1 VSGLRTIRRFSSN
14 SGWSSACLSAC
25 SSSQALTRRPRTWR
39 SWSCSSSGCCDTR
52 PAVPSSP
59 TRPGPPGGGKP
70 HTSSAAVDVV
80 VPGHAREALTIEVN
94 RTIDADA
101 AVAVLDRV
109 VVGRGTAPRFIR
121 CNNGPELTANAL
133 RDWCRLTSADELLR
147 ARPALAEPPSTW
159 RASVAGLRDQLLAFR
174 GRLAVLRRI
183 GPRLN
188 LVRLAAGKSV
198 ILTDGTTMTWPCANS
213 TSSAPPPSPPL
224 RPPTSPAK
232 GWRPAVS
239 QCSDWPSCWRPAC
252 CWLPCSPGRSEPQLT
267 AAPFPRLAGAP
278 DALGD
283 WWASLGPGGQI
294 AIGAGLAAL
303 IALSGGSLGLAFGRR
318 RRQLPAG
325 PHNDHPR
332 RRGNGPAARGC
343 LYKCLQLVRSIP
355 NPSVA
360 AGLSNVNRAPGDLP
374 KGRSSPNIGG
384 QSLTRRLPSVRL
396 GRQRDLRRQ
405 TYGVCRC
412 TAGLVPAAGAD
423 QRYNLMITLAR
434 GGPG

>member
-1 VSGLRTIRRFSSN
+1 
-14 SGWSSACLSAC
+14 
-25 SSSQALTRRPRTWR
+25 
-39 SWSCSSSGCCDTR
+39 
-52 PAVPSSP
+52 
-59 TRPGPPGGGKP
+59 
-70 HTSSAAVDVV
+70 VDVV